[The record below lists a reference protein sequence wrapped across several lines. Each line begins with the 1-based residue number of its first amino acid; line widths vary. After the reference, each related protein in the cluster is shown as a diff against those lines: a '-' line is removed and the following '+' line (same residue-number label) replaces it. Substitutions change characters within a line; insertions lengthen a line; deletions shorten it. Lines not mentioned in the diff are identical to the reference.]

1 MTLEEEVRIMPNI
14 IEQNQQIMSQIGK
27 ISSLN
32 PQLTYSYVIRD
43 TFYQLVP
50 GEFKHYYFHN
60 IRQNLCWYQG
70 YVPEFHDPRNG
81 IFSTRIA
88 NSVIKEISKLIV
100 GGKVFFANKYHE
112 KTPQQNVNPTLQRWE
127 KYAERYNFQEFV
139 KKLVEYAGAGG
150 TAVIVENINYEREL
164 VPKVMRIDQCFYTTD
179 YSGNALSYTGFLKS
193 YTADIDAGDGR
204 SKKSMNYYLLELRYF
219 NENNEPV
226 MKIHVKRGLNN
237 VVSAQSFDYDDTNDC
252 DWEQLPK
259 RIKEKIKRDYGNSI
273 KIGVEQRL
281 PFEHLGVIIAKYTAT
296 NSIPEV
302 DMGESAITNV
312 ISYFIAYEQA
322 FAEMITD
329 LYLGRG
335 KVLLPQ
341 NMTNPLDP
349 ANAYYSD
356 FDGMLFTKFPYMGN
370 EEQKPQSIQFE
381 LRAEE
386 WIKVRNNL
394 VESIASQIGV
404 SGSDIFSFLRDST
417 GSSKTATQIASEAQK
432 TISYIEE
439 KRVMFASYINRFIE
453 DWKKYHNIE
462 DDFGV
467 KFSTQNH
474 VNKLVS
480 TEEVRVMHE
489 VGFDFFTIYQHFKSD
504 LDEAQIQQIVDRK
517 YRELETIERIK
528 ARVNQEAFEESVAK
542 NGEPIGKGK
551 SIEEDEN
558 EVILEE

>member
-1 MTLEEEVRIMPNI
+1 LAKEVSKVPNI
-14 IEQNQQIMSQIGK
+14 IEQTQQTMQQIGK

-50 GEFKHYYFHN
+50 GEFKQYYYHN
-60 IRQNLCWYQG
+60 IRQNLNWYQG

-88 NSVIKEISKLIV
+88 NSVVKEITKLIV
-100 GGKVFFANKYHE
+100 GGKVFFANRYKE
-112 KTPQQNVNPTLQRWE
+112 KNPENNVNEDLETWL
-127 KYAERYNFQEFV
+127 KYVDQYNIQDFV
-139 KKLVEYAGAGG
+139 RKLVEYAAAGG
-150 TAVIVENINYEREL
+150 TSLIVENINLKGHL

-179 YSGNALSYTGFLKS
+179 FSGEVMTYTGFLKS
-193 YTADIDAGDGR
+193 YTADVDKGNGR
-204 SKKSMNYYLLELRYF
+204 DKFTNNYYLLETRYY
-219 NENNEPV
+219 NDKNEPV
-226 MKIHVKRGLNN
+226 IRINVKSGLSS
-237 VVSAQSFDYDDTNDC
+237 VVTAQSFDAVETTDC
-252 DWEQLPK
+252 QWEQLPK
-259 RIKEKIKRDYGNSI
+259 RIKEKIKRDYGNMFR
-273 KIGVEQRL
+273 IGEEKVI
-281 PFEHLGVIIAKYTAT
+281 PFEDLGVIVAKYTAT
-296 NSIPEV
+296 NTIPEV
-302 DMGESAITNV
+302 DMGESAIANV

-329 LYLGRG
+329 LYLARG

-341 NMTNPLDP
+341 QMSNPLDP
-349 ANAYYSD
+349 SNAYYSD
-356 FDGMLFTKFPYMGN
+356 FDGMLFTKFPYMGQ

-386 WIKVRNNL
+386 WVKVRNNF

-404 SGSDIFSFLRDST
+404 SGSDIFSYLRDAS

-439 KRVMFASYINRFIE
+439 KRAMFTGYINRFIQH
-453 DWKKYHNIE
+453 WKKYNKID

-489 VGFDFFTIYQHFKSD
+489 VGFDLFTIYGRFFSD
-504 LDEAQIQQIVDRK
+504 LDDAQVQEMVNRK
-517 YRELETIERIK
+517 YREVETLERIK
-528 ARVNQEAFEESVAK
+528 AKVNMEAFEQAVPQEE
-542 NGEPIGKGK
+542 NGKPIGKGTN
-551 SIEEDEN
+551 IEKDE
-558 EVILEE
+558 EEIELRE